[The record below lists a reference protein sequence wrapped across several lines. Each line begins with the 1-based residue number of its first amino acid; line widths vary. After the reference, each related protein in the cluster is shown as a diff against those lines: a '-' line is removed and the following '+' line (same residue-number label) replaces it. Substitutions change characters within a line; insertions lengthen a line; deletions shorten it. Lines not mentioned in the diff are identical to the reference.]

1 LSGVFFAKE
10 SMTMWRSITL
20 SLTLAALAGCTTP
33 SFRSTPSDDNDADRY
48 SGHYNESGEAS
59 YYGAKHQGKKTASGE
74 RFDQAQLTAAH
85 RTLPFGTQVRVTN
98 LDNNKSVVVRIND
111 RGPFNRKRLIDI
123 SKSAAQQ
130 LDMLKTGTAPVR
142 VQSLD

>member
-1 LSGVFFAKE
+1 
-10 SMTMWRSITL
+10 MWRLLMLATT
-20 SLTLAALAGCTTP
+20 LTLLAGCNNLSYRDALPTNTP
-33 SFRSTPSDDNDADRY
+33 PPSPYN
-48 SGHYNESGEAS
+48 GHYSESGEAS
-59 YYGAKHQGKKTASGE
+59 FYGAKHQGKKTASGE

-123 SKSAAQQ
+123 SRAAAEQ
-130 LDMLKTGTAPVR
+130 LDMVRAGTAPVR